1 MTKKQ
6 FIGVL
11 LILGV
16 VPFFSIVASLT
27 MNWQLKNVN
36 EQLLVL
42 EEQLRIVTEYKRDI
56 LQLESQVE
64 TLHIDLEVCQ
74 RVKRFLG
81 KEIQEYSH

>member
-16 VPFFSIVASLT
+16 IPFFSVVASLT
-27 MNWQLKNVN
+27 MNWQLKIVN
-36 EQLLVL
+36 EQLLIL
-42 EEQLRIVTEYKRDI
+42 EAELKVGTEYKRDI
-56 LQLESQVE
+56 LQLEYQVE